1 MGIYRYSYMTSS
13 KSFMYLYRCSKCGK
27 LIAQRSAV
35 EGESDPYDGRAGLTK
50 NSADQAKQ
58 RAEAAAAAASSQ
70 AQSELERLVKKV
82 RRKDFR
88 GTKITGFCPLCKHQ
102 EPWQKLSPSGCMIP
116 VTCLS
121 LVPLFIGIGTMVT
134 GEAALGAPYAGAGAV
149 LLLLVVLS
157 SQRRKKRI
165 AQAKAMPEASLPH
178 IYLTEA
184 EFHEACRA
192 LGRQDGEE
200 IYE

>member
-1 MGIYRYSYMTSS
+1 MGVYMYSYTTSS

-27 LIAQRSAV
+27 LIAQSSAV
-35 EGESDPYDGRAGLTK
+35 EGVSDQYDGRGGFTK
-50 NSADQAKQ
+50 KSVDQAKQ
-58 RAEAAAAAASSQ
+58 RAAEAAAAANSQ

-102 EPWQKLSPSGCMIP
+102 EPWQKLEPSGCMIP
-116 VTCLS
+116 LTCIS
-121 LVPLFIGIGTMVT
+121 LFLLYIGIGSMVT
-134 GEAALGAPYAGAGAV
+134 GNVSSGARYAGVGAAI
-149 LLLLVVLS
+149 LLFMLFSFL
-157 SQRRKKRI
+157 RRKKRI
-165 AQAKAMPEASLPH
+165 AEAKAMPEASLPH

-200 IYE
+200 IYN